1 MMKINDKS
9 AENLSIPTN
18 KYKNAPL
25 STDSKVSRDIK
36 LKAQAQEMEAI
47 FLTKMIKAME
57 QTIPKTDDSS
67 SSSLSGMMFSGEMGK
82 VMSKNGGIGLAKFIY
97 NALKDKEVDLGDE
110 LSKLN
115 DEINRDKAEMLNLDN
130 KVYKP

>member
-1 MMKINDKS
+1 MKINDKS
-9 AENLSIPTN
+9 AENLSIGIN
-18 KYKNAPL
+18 KYKNLPL
-25 STDSKVSRDIK
+25 STDSEASRDLK

-57 QTIPKTDDSS
+57 QTIPKSEESS
-67 SSSLSGMMFSGEMGK
+67 SNTLSNMMFSSEMGNMMAK
-82 VMSKNGGIGLAKFIY
+82 SGGIGLAKFIY

-115 DEINRDKAEMLNLDN
+115 EEMNIDKSEMFNMNN
-130 KVYKP
+130 KVFKP